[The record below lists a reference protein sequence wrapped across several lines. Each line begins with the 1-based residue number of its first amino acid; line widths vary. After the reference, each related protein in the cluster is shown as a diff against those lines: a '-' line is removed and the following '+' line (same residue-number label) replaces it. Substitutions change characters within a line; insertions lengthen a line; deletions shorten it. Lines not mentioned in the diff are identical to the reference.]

1 MESKIYKTC
10 GCECKN
16 CNNIN
21 IRKCKKCNFEGQ
33 VNIYFYKTG
42 KGNSYR
48 YICKKCYLKKQ
59 NDNTDNDIKYF
70 ETDFEDL
77 PKEIKLKIFH
87 LTIEHKNIKE
97 IARQSKCK
105 YNMIWY
111 AVKSKQIE
119 KFAKL
124 YFRI

>member
-1 MESKIYKTC
+1 MNSE
-10 GCECKN
+10 N
-16 CNNIN
+16 
-21 IRKCKKCNFEGQ
+21 RKCKKCNEIK
-33 VNIYFYKTG
+33 NLKNDFYKTG
-42 KGNSYR
+42 NKKKNGDFSYQ
-48 YICKKCYLKKQ
+48 YTCKNCYCKRQ
-59 NDNTDNDIKYF
+59 RDNTDNDIKYF

-124 YFRI
+124 YYRK